1 MRNLN
6 EDTITQAVLARHA
19 EMPNER
25 FRQIMTSLVQH
36 LHSFLR
42 IARHQVDYFL

>member
-25 FRQIMTSLVQH
+25 FRQYPLCRCDG
-36 LHSFLR
+36 FR
-42 IARHQVDYFL
+42 

>member
-25 FRQIMTSLVQH
+25 HANAIRQPMVYLAGLT
-36 LHSFLR
+36 R
-42 IARHQVDYFL
+42 